1 MLKLFAAC
9 AVLCLLSP
17 AAFGQTSRGEIAKL
31 SERLNVPAS
40 TLIVDSSA
48 ARLPAG
54 ASLRIYI
61 ASGQD
66 KTAYARF
73 VKWADKWNRNEG
85 ARHGSLEVVHDL
97 SQADIV
103 LARFHVRESTPRS
116 RTTVSVGR
124 VHDPT
129 RDRNASSPKISTR
142 TYAPTAEY
150 AYLLTHSAD
159 ALAILYGD
167 VDRTYIQDYS
177 DPDGDLLRE
186 LEARMK
192 KR

>member
-1 MLKLFAAC
+1 MVKLLAAC
-9 AVLCLLSP
+9 VVLCVLSLTT
-17 AAFGQTSRGEIAKL
+17 AGQTSGDEIARL

-40 TLIVDSSA
+40 TLIVNSNA

-54 ASLRIYI
+54 ASLKIYL
-61 ASGQD
+61 AAEQD

-73 VKWADKWNRNEG
+73 LKWTDKWNRNEG
-85 ARHGSLEVVHDL
+85 ARHGSLHIVSDL

-103 LARFHVRESTPRS
+103 LARFHVRESAPRP
-116 RTTVSVGR
+116 RTTISVGR

-142 TYAPTAEY
+142 TYTPTAEY
-150 AYLLTHSAD
+150 SYLLKRSAD
-159 ALAILYGD
+159 VLTILHGD

-186 LEARMK
+186 LETRMK

>member
-1 MLKLFAAC
+1 MLKLLAAC
-9 AVLCLLSP
+9 VVLCLLSL
-17 AAFGQTSRGEIAKL
+17 ATAGQTSRGEIARL
-31 SERLNVPAS
+31 SERLNVPPS
-40 TLIVDSSA
+40 TSIINSSA

-54 ASLRIYI
+54 ASLKIYI
-61 ASGQD
+61 AAEQD
-66 KTAYARF
+66 KTAYERF

-85 ARHGSLEVVHDL
+85 ARHGSLQIVRDL
-97 SQADIV
+97 TQADII
-103 LARFHVRESTPRS
+103 LARFHVRESIPRQ

-129 RDRNASSPKISTR
+129 RDRNASTPKISTR

-150 AYLLTHSAD
+150 AYLLTRSAD
-159 ALAILYGD
+159 RLTILYGD

-177 DPDGDLLRE
+177 DPDGDLLRQ

>member
-1 MLKLFAAC
+1 MLKLLAAC
-9 AVLCLLSP
+9 VVLCLSSL
-17 AAFGQTSRGEIAKL
+17 ATAGQTSRGEIAEL

-40 TLIVDSSA
+40 TLIVNTGA

-54 ASLRIYI
+54 ASLKIYI
-61 ASGQD
+61 AAEQD
-66 KTAYARF
+66 KTAYTRL
-73 VKWADKWNRNEG
+73 VKWAEKWNRNEG
-85 ARHGSLEVVHDL
+85 ARHGSLQVVSDL
-97 SQADIV
+97 SHADII
-103 LARFHVRESTPRS
+103 LARFHERESTPRQ
-116 RTTVSVGR
+116 RTTVSIGR

-150 AYLLTHSAD
+150 AYLLARSAD
-159 ALAILYGD
+159 ALTILYGD

>member
-1 MLKLFAAC
+1 MKLLAAC
-9 AVLCLLSP
+9 VVLCVLSL
-17 AAFGQTSRGEIAKL
+17 ATAGQTSRGDIARL

-40 TLIVDSSA
+40 ALIVNSGA

-54 ASLRIYI
+54 ASLKIYI
-61 ASGQD
+61 ASVQD

-85 ARHGSLEVVHDL
+85 ARHGSLQVVNDL
-97 SQADIV
+97 TQADIV
-103 LARFHVRESTPRS
+103 LARFHVRESTPRP
-116 RTTVSVGR
+116 RTTVSVGSI
-124 VHDPT
+124 HDPT

-142 TYAPTAEY
+142 TYTPTAEY
-150 AYLLTHSAD
+150 SYLLARSAD
-159 ALAILYGD
+159 VLTILYGD

-177 DPDGDLLRE
+177 DPDGDLLRQ
-186 LEARMK
+186 LEAQMK